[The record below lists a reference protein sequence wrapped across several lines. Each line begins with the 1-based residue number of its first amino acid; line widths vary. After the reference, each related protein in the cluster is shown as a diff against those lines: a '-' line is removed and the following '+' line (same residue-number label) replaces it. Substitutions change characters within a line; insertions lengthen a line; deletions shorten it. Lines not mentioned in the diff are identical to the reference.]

1 MSVSPPVIC
10 IAALGRGYGKTTI
23 IQGVT
28 RLLTSKG
35 MRVCVIKHSSH
46 MISNE
51 PEKDT
56 SRFIESGASAS
67 AVLTNEGKA
76 VLYLPNSTLEATISL
91 MSKIGT
97 DIILCEGF
105 KSSSYPKLVI
115 ARSSEEFPVIEKLR
129 GVMGIIFDGTVP
141 DTKLPVL
148 KKDPSAIAEFIIS
161 HLRSGAKE

>member
-1 MSVSPPVIC
+1 MSASSPVVC

-46 MISNE
+46 RINNE

-67 AVLTNEGKA
+67 AALTNEGKA

-91 MSKIGT
+91 MSKMGT

-115 ARSSEEFPVIEKLR
+115 ARSPEEFPIIEKLH
-129 GVMGIIFDGTVP
+129 GVIGIIFDGTVP

-148 KKDPSAIAEFIIS
+148 KRDPSTIADFIIL
-161 HLRSGAKE
+161 HLRSVTKE